1 MAEWELELT
10 VLVMTATMVTTFI
23 MGFLIGKGK

>member
-1 MAEWELELT
+1 MLEWELE
-10 VLVMTATMVTTFI
+10 VMTIVMLASLVTTFI